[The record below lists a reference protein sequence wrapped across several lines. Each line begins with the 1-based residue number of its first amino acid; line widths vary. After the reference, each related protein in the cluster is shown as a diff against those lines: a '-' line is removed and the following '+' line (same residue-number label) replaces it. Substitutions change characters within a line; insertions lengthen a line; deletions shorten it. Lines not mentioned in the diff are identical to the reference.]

1 MEMMWIVA
9 AFASVIA
16 VVIMV
21 LGFIMV
27 SPEGMEK
34 MSVFEDTANE
44 AARTGKS
51 TVNDIS
57 KLNASSVMDPIV
69 EKKDEVI
76 AIITNN
82 SNDNNVSR
90 KSD

>member
-21 LGFIMV
+21 LGFIIV
-27 SPEGMEK
+27 DPEGMEK

-44 AARTGKS
+44 AAETGKS
-51 TVNDIS
+51 TVDNIS
-57 KLNASSVMDPIV
+57 KLNASSVVDPII

-76 AIITNN
+76 ATITNN
-82 SNDNNVSR
+82 NNDRSQ
-90 KSD
+90 K